1 MTTATIIVEFRNGG
15 QSVINFR
22 SDKPLNI
29 DNIHNYL
36 IDEYDF
42 NESKDSFTIVD
53 EPTEVV
59 I

>member
-15 QSVINFR
+15 QQVINFR
-22 SDKPLNI
+22 SNKPLTI

-42 NESKDSFTIVD
+42 NENRDSFCIVD